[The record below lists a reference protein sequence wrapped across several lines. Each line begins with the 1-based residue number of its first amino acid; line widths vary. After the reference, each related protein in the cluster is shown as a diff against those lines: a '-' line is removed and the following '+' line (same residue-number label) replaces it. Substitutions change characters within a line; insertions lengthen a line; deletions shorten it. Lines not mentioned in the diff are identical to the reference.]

1 MDGSRGKK
9 RRCCDCWLGSD
20 KEMDQVLS
28 LCCLSNEKLS
38 NLLIRKEAFFLQKE
52 LSLAFLLPSSS
63 RLELLPYSENG
74 MIASCRRRPPA
85 GCSKVQPLETEA

>member
-1 MDGSRGKK
+1 MWGELDRRFGGWRWVVEVMEGLRGRK

-38 NLLIRKEAFFLQKE
+38 NLLIRKGAFFL
-52 LSLAFLLPSSS
+52 
-63 RLELLPYSENG
+63 
-74 MIASCRRRPPA
+74 
-85 GCSKVQPLETEA
+85 